1 MPSPRGES
9 AGLELGHATAR
20 VEANDAEREVPQQR
34 DGQDGVAEGRQPRN
48 PCGHAGQAR
57 EPAERVVAEGSHSS
71 PVRAIQ
77 DLGAVASHVNPRRA
91 VGRAGLAREAQ
102 VEGLEDL
109 GGVDGAHEARVGG
122 LLKDSRPPAGHV
134 LLLPGRQVG
143 GAHEGSRY
151 SRAALADS
159 GAAVDGGREV
169 APVAREGEA
178 SIGRHGVCR
187 DAAQV
192 GVEGIDAGLAL
203 EGVVGSDPG

>member
-1 MPSPRGES
+1 M
-9 AGLELGHATAR
+9 
-20 VEANDAEREVPQQR
+20 
-34 DGQDGVAEGRQPRN
+34 
-48 PCGHAGQAR
+48 
-57 EPAERVVAEGSHSS
+57 AEGSHSS

-169 APVAREGEA
+169 TPVAREGEA